1 MALNLENIVANPDVT
16 TPSNLSVTLTS
27 NNVIVHTLGT
37 NVYGVAFP
45 AIASYSGSSSLI
57 SIATN
62 TRLKINNAYNGTTF
76 ALIYNDR
83 SSTTFTVV
91 TANGGAY
98 NAQSLATTS
107 FDVTTPE
114 DLRLRNLGYC

>member
-1 MALNLENIVANPDVT
+1 MALNLENIVANPDGT
-16 TPSNLSVTLTS
+16 TPSNLVLSLTADG
-27 NNVIVHTLGT
+27 VRVHTLGT

-45 AIASYSGSSSLI
+45 HIASYSGSYTNI
-57 SIATN
+57 SVATN
-62 TRLKINNAYNGTTF
+62 TRLRIDTAYNGSAF

-91 TANGGAY
+91 TAAGAGY
-98 NAQSLATTS
+98 NAQTLGTTS

-114 DLRLRNLGYC
+114 TGRLHNLGYI

>member
-1 MALNLENIVANPDVT
+1 MALNLDNIVANPDVT

-45 AIASYSGSSSLI
+45 DIASYSGSSSLI

-76 ALIYNDR
+76 ALIYKDR

-91 TANGGAY
+91 TAAGGY

-114 DLRLRNLGYC
+114 NLRLRNLGYC